1 MSDEQPKDL
10 LAEHLK
16 EQLEIK
22 RKADELKNFVPPKYI
37 PATPKVELMATESSM
52 SISQQEPLCRFYEEH
67 LAAIIN
73 ALKASSS
80 GEVTIAAE
88 PFNLKPT
95 TLRLN
100 LREARNGFKSGVK
113 SEKIP
118 ADFNLARLEFSL
130 AMGRKP
136 GVTIRDSQRYVK
148 AKPHVE
154 ATSLVIK
161 SDYDIG
167 VIGHF
172 PYSDKAAQLL
182 IDLQQLCYDSGGEAS
197 LYGAVKFKCETAEQH
212 AELRKMFS
220 QTSNIK
226 VDEAGLVEVPTP
238 FNAGPLPNFA

>member
-22 RKADELKNFVPPKYI
+22 RKADELKNFIPPKYI
-37 PATPKVELMATESSM
+37 PATPKAEFMSAEPSL

-67 LAAIIN
+67 LAAIIT
-73 ALKASSS
+73 ALKASAS

-118 ADFNLARLEFSL
+118 ADFNLSRLEFSL

-167 VIGHF
+167 VIGAF

-182 IDLQQLCYDSGGEAS
+182 LDLQQLCYDSGDAS
-197 LYGAVKFKCETAEQH
+197 LYGYVKFKCETAEQH
-212 AELRKMFS
+212 AALRKMFS

-238 FNAGPLPNFA
+238 FNAGPPPNFV